1 MHVIVREG
9 ICVMMVSNLFER
21 MYICVHVEL
30 VGSAVH
36 SKRACRFAPFKQ
48 PRPQVTSEVPGH
60 DLYFRALMRVI
71 EPAARWKRVNLAFWS
86 VNGINQPNWSPIPF
100 VLFCRRISRAEFP
113 YNPRC

>member
-9 ICVMMVSNLFER
+9 ICVMLVSNLFDR

-30 VGSAVH
+30 VGSSVH
-36 SKRACRFAPFKQ
+36 SDRVYRFAPFKQ
-48 PRPQVTSEVPGH
+48 HRPQVTSEVPGH

-100 VLFCRRISRAEFP
+100 VLFSRRISRAEFP

>member
-1 MHVIVREG
+1 MHVIVRGG

-21 MYICVHVEL
+21 LYICVHVEL

-36 SKRACRFAPFKQ
+36 SKRVCRFAPFKQ

-60 DLYFRALMRVI
+60 DLYFRALTRVI
-71 EPAARWKRVNLAFWS
+71 EPAVRWKRVNLAFWS
-86 VNGINQPNWSPIPF
+86 VNGINQQNWSPIRS
-100 VLFCRRISRAEFP
+100 VLFSRRISRAEFP